1 MHTNTFGMRLLEA
14 TQRHGRLCVGI
25 DPHAQLLQQWGLDN
39 NVQGLEEFSRRCV
52 EAFAGHCAL
61 VKPQVAFYEAFGAA
75 GFAVLERTIE
85 QLRSAGTLVL
95 ADAKRG
101 DIGTTMRGY
110 ATAWLDPAS
119 PLYCDAV
126 TCSPYLGFGSLAP
139 VLEQAHS
146 TGTGV
151 FVLAATSNPEA
162 RELQDQR
169 DAQGRSIAQQIV
181 DAAAAVNAESGA
193 AFGNV
198 GVVVGATLDQPPALD
213 QLRGPIL
220 LPGVGAQGATAADVN
235 RICRGNEAL
244 AIPNISRAVL
254 QHGPDVEALR
264 GALAKASAEYPGIP
278 AL

>member
-1 MHTNTFGMRLLEA
+1 MRLLEA

-25 DPHAQLLQQWGLDN
+25 DPHAQLLEQWGLGN
-39 NVQGLEEFSRRCV
+39 TVEGLAEFSRRCV

-75 GFAVLERTIE
+75 GFAVLEETIS
-85 QLRSAGTLVL
+85 QLRAAGTLVL

-101 DIGTTMRGY
+101 DIGTTMKGY
-110 ATAWLDPAS
+110 ATAWLDYSS
-119 PLYCDAV
+119 PLCCDAV
-126 TCSPYLGFGSLAP
+126 TCSPYLGFGSLKP
-139 VLEQAHS
+139 ILEQAHS
-146 TGTGV
+146 TGKGV

-162 RELQDQR
+162 RQLQDQR
-169 DAQGRSIAQQIV
+169 DATGRSIAQQIV
-181 DAAAAVNAESGA
+181 DDCAAENAATGA
-193 AFGNV
+193 PFGNV

-220 LPGVGAQGATAADVN
+220 LPGVGAQGATAEDVN

-254 QHGPDVEALR
+254 KHGPDVAALR
-264 GALAKASAEYPGIP
+264 GALVQASAEYPGIS